1 MRRCK
6 KLKHYTINISYNY
19 TYTSF
24 IMICD
29 NMICD
34 EEFCNTII
42 QNFNNNDMAILGIN
56 MFHSLLDVYFDT
68 YNNKQNLTNDYL
80 HTYFRNDTK
89 LLFNVIN
96 NTFADKEQMLGAFD
110 DDEEDTI
117 KEKEQYLTFCDNV
130 QYVTEHIDTVHL
142 TEPDEEFSSN
152 CANAISYLNQK
163 NNERNDLSNTFDSL
177 KPTLSNLT
185 NTLYNLTNTYITNN
199 ETNDDNTDDDKTD
212 IETDDEPFI
221 GDFAAE

>member
-1 MRRCK
+1 
-6 KLKHYTINISYNY
+6 
-19 TYTSF
+19 
-24 IMICD
+24 
-29 NMICD
+29 MICD

-42 QNFNNNDMAILGIN
+42 QNFNNNDKAILGIN
-56 MFHSLLDVYFDT
+56 MFHSLLNVYFDT

-130 QYVTEHIDTVHL
+130 LYVTEHIDTVHL

-177 KPTLSNLT
+177 KTTLSNLT

-199 ETNDDNTDDDKTD
+199 ETYDDKTD
-212 IETDDEPFI
+212 IETDDEPLI

>member
-1 MRRCK
+1 
-6 KLKHYTINISYNY
+6 
-19 TYTSF
+19 
-24 IMICD
+24 
-29 NMICD
+29 MICD

-42 QNFNNNDMAILGIN
+42 QDFNNNDKAIFGIN
-56 MFHSLLDVYFDT
+56 MFHSLLDVYYDT

-96 NTFADKEQMLGAFD
+96 NTFADKEQMIGAFDD

-152 CANAISYLNQK
+152 CSNAISYLNQK

-177 KPTLSNLT
+177 KTTLSNLT

-199 ETNDDNTDDDKTD
+199 ETYDDKTD
-212 IETDDEPFI
+212 IETDDEPLI

>member
-1 MRRCK
+1 
-6 KLKHYTINISYNY
+6 
-19 TYTSF
+19 
-24 IMICD
+24 
-29 NMICD
+29 MICD

-42 QNFNNNDMAILGIN
+42 QDFNNNDKAIFGIN
-56 MFHSLLDVYFDT
+56 MFHSLLDVYYDT

-177 KPTLSNLT
+177 KITLSNLT

-199 ETNDDNTDDDKTD
+199 ETYDDKTD
-212 IETDDEPFI
+212 DEPLV

>member
-1 MRRCK
+1 
-6 KLKHYTINISYNY
+6 
-19 TYTSF
+19 
-24 IMICD
+24 MICD

-34 EEFCNTII
+34 EEFCNNII
-42 QNFNNNDMAILGIN
+42 KNFNNNEKTFLAIK
-56 MFHSLLDVYFDT
+56 MFDSLLDVYYDT

-89 LLFNVIN
+89 RLFNVIT
-96 NTFADKEQMLGAFD
+96 NTFANKEEMLGAFD
-110 DDEEDTI
+110 DDEEDTLME
-117 KEKEQYLTFCDNV
+117 KEKYLTFCDNV

-142 TEPDEEFSSN
+142 TEPDEKFSSN

-177 KPTLSNLT
+177 KTTLNNLT
-185 NTLYNLTNTYITNN
+185 NALYNLTNTYITNN

-221 GDFAAE
+221 GDFSAE

>member
-1 MRRCK
+1 
-6 KLKHYTINISYNY
+6 
-19 TYTSF
+19 
-24 IMICD
+24 MICD

-34 EEFCNTII
+34 EEFCNNII
-42 QNFNNNDMAILGIN
+42 KNFNNNDKTLLAIE
-56 MFHSLLDVYFDT
+56 MFDSLLDVYYDT

-89 LLFNVIN
+89 QLFNVIT
-96 NTFADKEQMLGAFD
+96 NTFANKEEMLGAFD

-163 NNERNDLSNTFDSL
+163 HNERNDLSNTFDTL
-177 KPTLSNLT
+177 KTTLKNLT
-185 NTLYNLTNTYITNN
+185 NALYDLTNTYITNN
-199 ETNDDNTDDDKTD
+199 ETDDDKTD
-212 IETDDEPFI
+212 NETDDEPLV

>member
-177 KPTLSNLT
+177 KTTLSNLT